1 MSSHNSK
8 YYVPSIKRNKIKS
21 NDIRKL
27 FNKRIRINDEKSDSE
42 ESVSQEEVITYN
54 ILVILFYG
62 DFLSYSNYSV
72 ILTDTYSKLSF
83 IL

>member
-27 FNKRIRINDEKSDSE
+27 FNKRIRIDDEKSDSE

>member
-1 MSSHNSK
+1 M
-8 YYVPSIKRNKIKS
+8 PSIKRNKIKS

-27 FNKRIRINDEKSDSE
+27 FNKRIRIDDEKSDSE